1 VSNLHNVK
9 DAKLDKFNAGAYA
22 DAIAQAAKAVDA
34 IIISSSADS
43 KYLGSH

>member
-1 VSNLHNVK
+1 MLNWEHTVCNLHNVK

-34 IIISSSADS
+34 E
-43 KYLGSH
+43 L